1 MVSKWRVA
9 AGALALLVVVAIL
22 GYYLASTGSGSPN
35 TSSNQANG
43 GSGRRLPTT
52 TVRLDCPPDGDVDG
66 EIAISQTTTY
76 TSSGTVTVQKGAC
89 VLDTDGDGR

>member
-1 MVSKWRVA
+1 MVSRWRVA
-9 AGALALLVVVAIL
+9 AGAVALLVVVAIL
-22 GYYLASTGSGSPN
+22 GYYLASSGSGSSN

-43 GSGRRLPTT
+43 GSAGGLPTT

>member
-9 AGALALLVVVAIL
+9 AGAVPPLVVVSAL
-22 GYYLASTGSGSPN
+22 GYYLASSGSGSSN
-35 TSSNQANG
+35 TSSNQAGASTG
-43 GSGRRLPTT
+43 GLPTT
-52 TVRLDCPPDGDVDG
+52 TVRLNCPPDGDTDG

-89 VLDTDGDGR
+89 VLDADGDGR